1 LTYIKHSETVFIM
14 TRLLLILC
22 LILSFQTLARTDDIS
37 EFEIEGIS
45 INDSALNYFSIEQ
58 INDNM
63 SMPPNLEKSAYTQS
77 CFNNYGK
84 IYDRICLAFNKN
96 SFEKKIVQIQ
106 AQIRYDKDVI
116 NICKKKQTEIDE
128 ELSLIFKN
136 LKRKDWGR
144 RLLTGW
150 GDTNIESYY
159 YPITYEFADNSKAQ
173 LGCYSIMN
181 KLFLKVAVYTSE
193 FAEVISD

>member
-1 LTYIKHSETVFIM
+1 MRVFAIV
-14 TRLLLILC
+14 LFLIF
-22 LILSFQTLARTDDIS
+22 SFESWTKADDIRD
-37 EFEIEGIS
+37 FQIEGIS
-45 INDSALNYFSIEQ
+45 VGDSALNYFSIEQ

-106 AQIRYDKDVI
+106 AQIKYDKDVI

-181 KLFLKVAVYTSE
+181 KSILKVAVYTSE